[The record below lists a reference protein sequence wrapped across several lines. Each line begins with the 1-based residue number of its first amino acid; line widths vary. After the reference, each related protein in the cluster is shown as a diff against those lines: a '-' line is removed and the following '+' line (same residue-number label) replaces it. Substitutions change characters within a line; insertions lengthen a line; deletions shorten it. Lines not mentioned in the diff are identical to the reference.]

1 MWPCGDSLLLKVVM
15 KSLNAETQST
25 QRKIRRRKEKRR
37 QENGMTKVKKM
48 PGRCQED
55 ARKMPGRGPCPCC
68 LD

>member
-15 KSLNAETQST
+15 KSLNAETQSA

-48 PGRCQED
+48 PGR
-55 ARKMPGRGPCPCC
+55 GPCPCC